1 MNADELNQLVSTF
14 IAHYA
19 NPVVMDQEM
28 VFLRRDNSATAWA
41 VDQVVDMGLDAPEK
55 LWDFVLEVLRRNPP
69 TEVIEILAAGPLEEF
84 LTCCGESVI
93 AKVEAQEASDER
105 FRSLLGGVWQN
116 RMSDAAWVRVCA
128 CRDVSEWC

>member
-1 MNADELNQLVSTF
+1 MNADELNQLVSAF

-28 VFLRRDNSATAWA
+28 VLLRRDNSATAWA
-41 VDQVVDMGLDAPEK
+41 VDQVVDMGLDAPET

-69 TEVIEILAAGPLEEF
+69 TEVIGILAAGPLEEF
-84 LTCCGESVI
+84 LACCGESVI
-93 AKVEAQEASDER
+93 AKVEAQAASDER

-116 RMSDAAWVRVCA
+116 RMSDAVWTRVCA
-128 CRDVSEWC
+128 CRDASEWC